1 MPYAGSFTLKDVARK
16 TDTLVVACGRCDRA
30 GRYPVAT
37 LIEKHGRSFPIPAV
51 LRMLSDDCPKY
62 TSLAAIND
70 NCGLHCPELAG
81 FFLEAQAGL
90 DGVLT
95 DPG

>member
-1 MPYAGSFTLKDVARK
+1 M
-16 TDTLVVACGRCDRA
+16 
-30 GRYPVAT
+30 AT
-37 LIEKHGRSFPIPAV
+37 LIEKYGRSFPIPAL
-51 LRMLSDDCPKY
+51 LRKLSDDCPKY

>member
-1 MPYAGSFTLKDVARK
+1 LRDVAAE

-37 LIEKHGRSFPIPAV
+37 LIEKHGRSFPIPTL
-51 LRMLSDDCPKY
+51 LRTLAADCPKY

-70 NCGLHCPELAG
+70 NCGLHCPELP
-81 FFLEAQAGL
+81 
-90 DGVLT
+90 GVLPSEAT
-95 DPG
+95 GCGAYRSEIDPVP